1 MVGIL
6 RLVRTGR
13 CAATCR
19 PEANCSAV
27 FAVFR
32 VGRGLLVTVFIDWL
46 SISQDH
52 ADCPEWGSTRRV
64 EFDLDTGEL
73 QSEVVRGEQV
83 RGSWDSGL
91 HVRSTGTRVEVSG
104 NPSRFGRLDNLF
116 GLTTLDA
123 CLEVYN
129 AVLRGLGLPTFELK
143 CVAST
148 IGEHGGQRLRVGPV
162 ISQVH
167 VTRNLILGAGG
178 EGPFLDWMSAQTF
191 GRLPYRR
198 THETTVKAGHV
209 ARRLHEF
216 YAKGPEVR
224 DHALKWRRARA
235 AEKVAVKDEA
245 VAYLERLAKWCE
257 ENGVVRDEV
266 KLGRK
271 LLPETGYRYPENW
284 QDETPAQVHR
294 VNGEVSTMNAG
305 ALSNYGTEVYEKL
318 VAAGYSERQSRSM
331 TNAVSGWLA
340 GQDWDGGLSKSV
352 RYRYVKALREV
363 CGLDLRRPCNVRAL
377 ATSIK
382 PKVLEAR
389 EMDIADLPSWYRWPE
404 PAQGV
409 AA

>member
-1 MVGIL
+1 
-6 RLVRTGR
+6 
-13 CAATCR
+13 
-19 PEANCSAV
+19 
-27 FAVFR
+27 
-32 VGRGLLVTVFIDWL
+32 VTVFIDWL
-46 SISQDH
+46 SVSQDH
-52 ADCPEWGSTRRV
+52 ADCPVWGSTRRI
-64 EFDLDTGEL
+64 EFDLETGEL
-73 QSEVVRGEQV
+73 ESEVVRGDQV

-91 HVRSTGTRVEVSG
+91 HVRSTGSRVEVSG

-129 AVLRGLGLPTFELK
+129 DVLHRLGLPVFELK
-143 CVAST
+143 CMAST

-167 VTRNLILGAGG
+167 STRNLILGHGG
-178 EGPFLDWMSAQTF
+178 ERPFLDWLSSQSF
-191 GRLPYRR
+191 GRLPYQR
-198 THETTVKAGHV
+198 THDTTVKAGHV

-216 YAKGPEVR
+216 YAKGAEVR
-224 DHALKWRRARA
+224 EHALKWRRARA
-235 AEKVAVKDEA
+235 ADKRMVKDEA
-245 VAYLERLAKWCE
+245 VAYLERLAEWCE

-271 LLPETGYRYPENW
+271 WLPETGYRYPENW
-284 QDETPAQVHR
+284 QIATASELHR
-294 VNGEVSTMNAG
+294 ANTELDTMNAG
-305 ALSNYGTEVYEKL
+305 ALSNYGSEVYAKL
-318 VAAGYSERQSRSM
+318 VAAGYSERLSCSM

-340 GQDWDGGLSKSV
+340 GQQWHTGLGTRQRQK
-352 RYRYVKALREV
+352 YCKALREV

-389 EMDIADLPSWYRWPE
+389 EMDIGDLPSWYRWPE
-404 PAQGV
+404 QARRV